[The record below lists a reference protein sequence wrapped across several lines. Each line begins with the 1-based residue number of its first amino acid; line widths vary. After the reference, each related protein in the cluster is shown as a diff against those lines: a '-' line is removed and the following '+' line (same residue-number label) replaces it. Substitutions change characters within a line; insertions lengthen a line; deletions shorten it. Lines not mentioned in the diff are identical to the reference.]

1 MFPLEGITVLDFGF
15 YLAGPVTARLL
26 ADLGARVIKVE
37 EISGDPRR
45 GIAPTFLFVQRGK
58 EDIAVNLKTDEG
70 RRIVYQLVERAD
82 VVVHNMR
89 VGVAERLGIDYETLR
104 AINPRLIY
112 CHNAGFGSQG
122 PGARDPVMEPLHS
135 ALAGFLHLTGGR
147 DNPPLRYLSNMD
159 LGCGLNGA
167 LTIVMALYE
176 RTQSGQGQY
185 VEAPQNGA
193 SLLCS
198 SDVFFANGQKSRHLD
213 LDHDQM
219 GHGPLNRL
227 YRTATDG
234 WLCLSARPQRD
245 WEALCVALELP
256 ELARDSRFLTATDR
270 EQQADAL
277 SDLLAARFLTRPA
290 PDWQSLLDAAGV
302 PCEIPQDRP
311 PGSFVNDPDR
321 LASGASAE
329 YVHPKFGRIREVG
342 VPIQFSEMPGRNE
355 APAPLLGQHTR
366 QILSELGYS
375 SADIAVLREK
385 SVVGWEEAVAPAAV
399 SGVS

>member
-1 MFPLEGITVLDFGF
+1 MRPLEGITVLDFGF

-37 EISGDPRR
+37 EVTGDPRR
-45 GIAPTFLFVQRGK
+45 GIAATFLFVQRGK
-58 EDIAVNLKTDEG
+58 EDIALNLKTDEG

-112 CHNAGFGSQG
+112 CHNAGYGSRG

-176 RTQSGQGQY
+176 RTRSGQGQY

-193 SLLCS
+193 SMVCS
-198 SDVFFANGQKSRHLD
+198 SDVYFVNGEKSRHLD

-227 YRTATDG
+227 YRTADDG
-234 WLCLSARPQRD
+234 WICLSARPQRD
-245 WEALCVALELP
+245 WVALCAALELP
-256 ELARDSRFLTATDR
+256 YLREDSRFRTAAER
-270 EQQADAL
+270 EQHAEAL
-277 SDLLAARFLTRPA
+277 IDLLTPHFLARTAAEWLA
-290 PDWQSLLDAAGV
+290 ILDAAGV

-311 PGSFVNDPDR
+311 PGSFVNDPDH
-321 LASGASAE
+321 LASGAAAE
-329 YVHPKFGRIREVG
+329 YVHPRFGRIREIG
-342 VPIQFSEMPGRNE
+342 VPIGFSETPGRNE
-355 APAPLLGQHTR
+355 APAPLLGQNTR
-366 QILSELGYS
+366 QILSELGYGS
-375 SADIAVLREK
+375 DDIAALREK
-385 SVVGWEEAVAPAAV
+385 GVVGWEEAVAPLAV
-399 SGVS
+399 S